1 MNTTNSDHILHTFL
15 DSYSPTFVNFRFVE
29 NWYLACEMRHNVFK
43 AGFRI
48 TKKFMILFCNELD
61 QRNFLKKKIERK
73 GKKRGE
79 REKIEMKGKIIQ
91 MCHTFNTFSPKS

>member
-1 MNTTNSDHILHTFL
+1 MDTTNSDHVLHTFL
-15 DSYSPTFVNFRFVE
+15 DSYSPTFVNFRFFE

-61 QRNFLKKKIERK
+61 QRNFL
-73 GKKRGE
+73 
-79 REKIEMKGKIIQ
+79 
-91 MCHTFNTFSPKS
+91 